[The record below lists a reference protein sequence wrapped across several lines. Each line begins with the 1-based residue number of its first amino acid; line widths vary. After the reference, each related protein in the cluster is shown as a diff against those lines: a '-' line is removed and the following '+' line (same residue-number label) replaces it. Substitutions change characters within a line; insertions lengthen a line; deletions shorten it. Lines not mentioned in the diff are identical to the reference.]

1 MSLARLYVRP
11 GDRLSAARRDDLI
24 RHLRRQMLT
33 GVTFTP
39 GQSRPFEHPW
49 RVTARRFEAPANGR
63 AKLDPEKTWRL
74 DIHPGIINDELPT
87 LLYRR
92 ENDPRGWTPG
102 DDFAMPVKGDKDYD
116 PTFIER
122 DLLDDLEDPPFLA
135 LKDPPRIQ
143 PATDADKLSRD
154 FSLVPDENRPD
165 VFMGAADWEK
175 ELWVAHVLL
184 SATPLTVGIF
194 EPAAPPRLKR
204 YRIYSTPKLPTP
216 AFGAL
221 AGGWLELATIYL
233 LRDPQAMD
241 DAELRIRQR
250 EWWPLWSI
258 IVTPGAD
265 ILASVTSQ
273 PIDLVTGLPFADA
286 AVAGANEAN
295 ALLADMARAQIA
307 GILEGASS
315 VEWWTV

>member
-1 MSLARLYVRP
+1 MSLQSLYVRA
-11 GDRLSAARRDDLI
+11 GDQPSASRRDALI
-24 RHLRRQMLT
+24 RHLRRQMFT
-33 GVTFTP
+33 GVTFTDGP
-39 GQSRPFEHPW
+39 VIPFAHPW
-49 RVTARRFEAPANGR
+49 RITADRFTP
-63 AKLDPEKTWRL
+63 PEGGKATLTADAAWRL
-74 DIHPGIINDELPT
+74 DIRAGTINDEIPT

-122 DLLDDLEDPPFLA
+122 DLLDDLDDPPFLA

-204 YRIYSTPKLPTP
+204 YRLYSVPRLPTA

-233 LRDPQAMD
+233 LRDPQSMED
-241 DAELRIRQR
+241 VEVRIRQR